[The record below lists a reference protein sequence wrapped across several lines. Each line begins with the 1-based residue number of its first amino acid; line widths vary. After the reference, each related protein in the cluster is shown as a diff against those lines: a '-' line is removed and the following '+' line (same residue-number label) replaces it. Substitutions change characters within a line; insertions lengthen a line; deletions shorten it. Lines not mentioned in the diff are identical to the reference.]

1 MGLADDNI
9 IMKFQRGR
17 YGDQVYRHC
26 GDHTVV
32 SRYPDYSN
40 MKWTDKQAASR
51 VRFKDATDYGK
62 KVLAIPKL
70 KARYKKK
77 AKPGQNAWNLA
88 IADFML
94 QSKKEK
100 IDTTSYEV
108 LKKELFKVSVKTRIL
123 VKNRGRAAARVAELP
138 GSAQDSVFGVKRS
151 GLNVKG

>member
-17 YGDQVYRHC
+17 YGDKVYRRC

-40 MKWTDKQAASR
+40 MRWTDKQAASR

-88 IADFML
+88 IARFDFAI
-94 QSKKEK
+94 KEGK

-108 LKKELFKVSVKTRIL
+108 LKKELFKVSVKTKIL
-123 VKNRGRAAARVAELP
+123 VKNRGRAAARKVELP
-138 GSAQDSVFGVKRS
+138 GSVRDSAFGVKGS